1 MSPQDFPT
9 YAFFRVAV
17 VGVVAALGTGALVA
31 STTGRREAAILLW
44 TTGGLLGLTATLA
57 QAARAEQD
65 RLAQG
70 LGGRMGGGRH
80 A

>member
-1 MSPQDFPT
+1 MATSSTDLPV
-9 YAFFRVAV
+9 YAYYRVLV

-57 QAARAEQD
+57 QATRSEHD
-65 RLAQG
+65 RFLGG
-70 LGGRMGGGRH
+70 LGGRRH

>member
-1 MSPQDFPT
+1 MEEFPL
-9 YAFFRVAV
+9 YASYRVAV
-17 VGVVAALGTGALVA
+17 IGLVAALGTGALVA

-57 QAARAEQD
+57 QAARSEQD
-65 RLAQG
+65 RQASG
-70 LGGRMGGGRH
+70 LRGGRR